1 MNNKE
6 KLFDQI
12 RTGNFEAVRDLL
24 ENNPNLLEIRD
35 QRGSTPLLLA
45 AYYGHE
51 NIVTLLLDKGARV
64 DALDGSGNTA
74 LMGVCFKGFTGIAE
88 KLIKAGANVSQKNA
102 RKGCH
107 PLLIFLRLGRR
118 AWSAQEFL
126 PYSR

>member
-51 NIVTLLLDKGARV
+51 NIVTLLLEKGARV

-88 KLIKAGANVSQKNA
+88 KLIKAGDI
-102 RKGCH
+102 
-107 PLLIFLRLGRR
+107 L
-118 AWSAQEFL
+118 
-126 PYSR
+126 